1 MNTNTLF
8 ILSWQSKGLSTETID
23 PPTTSLS
30 LLIDYVGNKI
40 RVKFTES
47 CLKQSNKISYTHKT
61 IVNIYIVYELSASSS
76 HNNDPTLKYYLF
88 GAVILTKNADIGK
101 YGYSGYEIGFDRR
114 SSFSY
119 PGVGFGQNVLIFG
132 VDMSFSTHID
142 NKKKDILVL
151 RKGSTQGLE
160 HTLTAGKIYSINFTV
175 TKKKFC
181 LSLHYNRANSYLF
194 VNDTEIYKFRAKD
207 SEIVASPLWLGN
219 ISKDWST
226 DKMKKTGF
234 NGYVYDFSVDYDATD
249 FDDIKDIHK
258 YLMEENNLM

>member
-1 MNTNTLF
+1 MIAKTDFDVKLLSLNRKITQNETKHLLVENEFNKLKTFDSSYFIGKSHFDEDGTQNYLVFQPLNKYFKLMTNTLS

-47 CLKQSNKISYTHKT
+47 CWKQSNKISYTHKT

-119 PGVGFGQNVLIFG
+119 PGVGFGQNVLIFV

-142 NKKKDILVL
+142 NKKE
-151 RKGSTQGLE
+151 R
-160 HTLTAGKIYSINFTV
+160 H
-175 TKKKFC
+175 
-181 LSLHYNRANSYLF
+181 
-194 VNDTEIYKFRAKD
+194 
-207 SEIVASPLWLGN
+207 
-219 ISKDWST
+219 ISS
-226 DKMKKTGF
+226 
-234 NGYVYDFSVDYDATD
+234 
-249 FDDIKDIHK
+249 
-258 YLMEENNLM
+258 